1 MLLLTK
7 MSVRVKIGKNKYI
20 TFESHDDYDF
30 VEGLEKG
37 ISIFIIKYLHSED
50 DENYEKEEYI
60 FLGVL
65 FLADYLK
72 NLSSIKNIKFFVED
86 EEDFGKRYPALGEFF
101 LPIRSSIY
109 TKFFNHLR
117 SDFSRKKFK
126 YVKRKI
132 ESLISLRSMI

>member
-1 MLLLTK
+1 MLTK

-20 TFESHDDYDF
+20 TYESHDDYDF

-37 ISIFIIKYLHSED
+37 ISISIMKYLHRED

-72 NLSSIKNIKFFVED
+72 NIIN
-86 EEDFGKRYPALGEFF
+86 
-101 LPIRSSIY
+101 
-109 TKFFNHLR
+109 
-117 SDFSRKKFK
+117 
-126 YVKRKI
+126 
-132 ESLISLRSMI
+132 